1 MRRWKIVVGAVAGL
15 AVAIQII
22 PVDRSNPPVEEPLP
36 LPPEVAEI
44 VRTSCYDCHS
54 HETRWPWYGYVAPA
68 SWLVARD
75 VREGRDELNLS
86 TWTRYDAEERAENF
100 EEMWEVIEEGEMP
113 PWFYTPLHPGAKLSD
128 AERAALRAWLG
139 AGQPGGGRDAADA
152 DDEEERDGG

>member
-1 MRRWKIVVGAVAGL
+1 MRRRTIAIGAVAGL
-15 AVAIQII
+15 LVVIQIV
-22 PVDRSNPPVEEPLP
+22 PVNRSNPPVEGALE

-75 VREGRDELNLS
+75 VREGREHLNLS
-86 TWTRYDAEERAENF
+86 TWNRYDAEERAENF
-100 EEMWEVIEEGEMP
+100 EEMLEVIDDGEMP
-113 PWFYTPLHPGAKLSD
+113 PWFYTPLHPGAKLTD

-139 AGQPGGGRDAADA
+139 AGGPRRDEG
-152 DDEEERDGG
+152 EEEDDDG